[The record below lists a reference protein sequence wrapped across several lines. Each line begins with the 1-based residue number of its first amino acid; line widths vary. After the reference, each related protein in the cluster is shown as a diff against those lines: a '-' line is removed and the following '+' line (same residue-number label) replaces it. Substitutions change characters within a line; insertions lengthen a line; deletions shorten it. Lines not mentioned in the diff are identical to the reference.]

1 MENITQALAVTVFG
15 MIIVF
20 AVLIILM
27 LILNLMKLFAPTENA
42 KQQEAEK
49 MPEAKAASP
58 KVISENEDELV
69 AVLAAAVAAS
79 MNTAVSSF
87 KIRSYKRL
95 S

>member
-20 AVLIILM
+20 AVLIIL
-27 LILNLMKLFAPTENA
+27 LFILNLMKFFAPSEKAEAAKENV
-42 KQQEAEK
+42 QEI
-49 MPEAKAASP
+49 KAAAP
-58 KVISENEDELV
+58 KAVLEDEDEIA

-79 MNTAVSSF
+79 MNTAVSNF